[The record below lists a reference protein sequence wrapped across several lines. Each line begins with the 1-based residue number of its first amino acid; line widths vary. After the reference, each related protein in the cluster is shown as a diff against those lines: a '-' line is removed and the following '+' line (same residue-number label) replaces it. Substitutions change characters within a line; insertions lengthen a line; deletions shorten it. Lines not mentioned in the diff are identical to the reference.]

1 MMKKGSKIRFGW
13 PNKKLLHL
21 LLFKKELKGNK
32 YIKYKK
38 KDTWV
43 LFIEVLRVKKK
54 IILSNVEAVRLGLV
68 LV

>member
-13 PNKKLLHL
+13 PNQKLLHL

-38 KDTWV
+38 KD
-43 LFIEVLRVKKK
+43 I
-54 IILSNVEAVRLGLV
+54 
-68 LV
+68 